1 MFSNRTS
8 AFIALLISLSACS
21 KTVTWTEEVKL
32 STGQTIITEC
42 ETRHLPGGGEIFRS
56 SGWHPELYI
65 IRFKHNYPPRQNLEI
80 EWRTTK
86 WDAERV
92 TDPEMPL
99 MLDID
104 PVKKVPYIVTFHG
117 LRGFCYEY
125 LRYVYRDGGWYE
137 DTLPAEFEPF
147 PANLFLAAAG
157 LDLPKK
163 VTLAL
168 KRKVNADIGYSMR
181 FRMIGPKQTDC
192 RA

>member
-1 MFSNRTS
+1 MLLFS
-8 AFIALLISLSACS
+8 IAACS

-32 STGQTIITEC
+32 STSQTIILER
-42 ETRHLPGGGEIFRS
+42 ETHHIPGGGELFRGT
-56 SGWHPELYI
+56 GWRPELYI

-99 MLDID
+99 VLDID
-104 PVKKVPYIVTFHG
+104 PKGIPFIITIHG
-117 LRGFCYEY
+117 LRGACFEY

-137 DTLPAEFEPF
+137 DPLPAEFEPRE
-147 PANLFLAAAG
+147 ANLYIAAAA
-157 LDLPKK
+157 LDIPRQ
-163 VTLAL
+163 VSL
-168 KRKVNADIGYSMR
+168 KEKRTVLDNFQYRQRRKQV
-181 FRMIGPKQTDC
+181 GPKQTDC